1 MGSSPASL
9 KLTFHLD
16 HSVGANHALRS
27 IKQHLLALGPLN
39 RRSRFLGNLAD
50 DAISAYTRRIDPFRV
65 VLTGGWTPVS
75 AL

>member
-1 MGSSPASL
+1 LALQPYRKWRALLYPPSR
-9 KLTFHLD
+9 
-16 HSVGANHALRS
+16 ALRS

-50 DAISAYTRRIDPFRV
+50 DAISAYTRQIDPFRV